1 MNKIAMQ
8 NDWQQPFLEPCGG
21 SGPLWDKLAHFVNLM
36 KMIVSSLPSVTH
48 TVYRSHFQT
57 FFYTFHHKKRH
68 KGGF

>member
-1 MNKIAMQ
+1 MNKTAMQ

-36 KMIVSSLPSVTH
+36 KMIVSSLRSVTH

-57 FFYTFHHKKRH
+57 FFLHISPQKKT
-68 KGGF
+68 